1 MKPEALHSQPTW
13 IHRDMLSIMLSYFF
27 KSLPIHYHTRKLKK
41 GKVKNEPNLLS
52 LCITFDGRY
61 SKANVGSS
69 ILSMFANRRRSS
81 VISSGTEK

>member
-1 MKPEALHSQPTW
+1 M
-13 IHRDMLSIMLSYFF
+13 
-27 KSLPIHYHTRKLKK
+27 
-41 GKVKNEPNLLS
+41 KNEPNLLS

-81 VISSGTEK
+81 VISSGTEKWTLTSIKNTLEPKYN